1 MQPITFDYIYGSQS
15 EGFSFY
21 RIPRLLITGEQ
32 FQGLSTDAKL
42 LYGLMLDRMDLSAKN
57 GWYDSQGR
65 VYIYYSLKE
74 IQRNMNCGHDKAVK
88 MLAELDTGKGIGLIE
103 RVKQGQG
110 RPARIY
116 VKQFMS
122 ARMPDGEC
130 SSGEMNVTDAERRSQ
145 EVSNP
150 EVQTSGNQTS
160 RLLEKRSLDFGKA
173 EGNHTN
179 TNYPYRNYLNQS
191 IHLTAGPEMKSEDRS
206 AVRAALKEHIGYPH
220 LAARYTREDVNELV
234 ELLCDVLCSS
244 KATIRVGGMEL
255 SAELVKARFWSLRQ
269 PHIEYVFE
277 QMNENTRKIHNIRGY
292 LLTVLYHAPERVE
305 RVRNRSARQ
314 SAKETDPT
322 ENKPNGRAPEGAL
335 FVCPGQS
342 TPNATGPGD
351 GATVV

>member
-1 MQPITFDYIYGSQS
+1 MQTITFDYIYGSQS
-15 EGFSFY
+15 ESFNFY
-21 RIPRLLITGEQ
+21 RIPRLLITGER

-65 VYIYYSLKE
+65 VYIYYSLDE
-74 IQRNMNCGHDKAVK
+74 IQTNLNCGHDKAVK
-88 MLAELDTGKGIGLIE
+88 MLAELDIGKGIGLIE

-116 VKQFMS
+116 VKQFTS
-122 ARMPDGEC
+122 ARVQDEELPP
-130 SSGEMNVTDAERRSQ
+130 GEMNITDAERRSQ

-150 EVQTSGNQTS
+150 EVQTSGNQTF
-160 RLLEKRSLDFGKA
+160 RLPENRSLDSGKA

-191 IHLTAGPEMKSEDRS
+191 INLTADPEMKFEDRS
-206 AVRAALKEHIGYPH
+206 AVRSALKENIGYPH
-220 LAARYTREDVNELV
+220 LAERYTREDVNELV

-244 KATIRVGGMEL
+244 KATIRVGGTEL
-255 SAELVKARFWSLRQ
+255 SADLVKERFWSLRQ

-292 LLTVLYHAPERVE
+292 LLTVLYHTPERVE
-305 RVRNRSARQ
+305 QARKRSARQ
-314 SAKETDPT
+314 STKETYPT
-322 ENKPNGRAPEGAL
+322 ENEPNGRAPDGEL
-335 FVCPGQS
+335 FVCPEQS
-342 TPNATGPGD
+342 APNVAGPGD
-351 GATVV
+351 GVTVV

>member
-15 EGFSFY
+15 ESFSFY

-65 VYIYYSLKE
+65 VYIYYSLDE
-74 IQRNMNCGHDKAVK
+74 IQRAMNCGYDKAVK

-116 VKQFMS
+116 VKQFTS
-122 ARMPDGEC
+122 ARAPDGELPQGEIDAADTE
-130 SSGEMNVTDAERRSQ
+130 SGSQ
-145 EVSNP
+145 KVSNP
-150 EVQTSGNQTS
+150 EVQTSRNQTS
-160 RLLEKRSLDFGKA
+160 RLLEDRSLDFGKA

-179 TNYPYRNYLNQS
+179 INYPYRNYPNQS
-191 IHLTAGPEMKSEDRS
+191 INLTAGPEMKFEDHS
-206 AVRAALKEHIGYPH
+206 TVRAALKERIGYPH
-220 LAARYTREDVNELV
+220 LIARYTREDVNELV

-244 KATIRVGGMEL
+244 KETIRVGRTEL
-255 SAELVKARFWSLRQ
+255 STELVKARVWSLRQ

-277 QMNENTRKIHNIRGY
+277 QMNENTRKIYNIRGY

-305 RVRNRSARQ
+305 QARKRSSRQ
-314 SAKETDPT
+314 SAKEEYPT
-322 ENKPNGRAPEGAL
+322 ENEPNDRAPGGAL
-335 FVCPGQS
+335 FACSEQS
-342 TPNATGPGD
+342 APYTQGPGD
-351 GATVV
+351 GVTVV